1 MSAVT
6 IDPPTVIAYVSP
18 SSLTEHPEAWRIPQM
33 SPEEWADFNE
43 SVRVR
48 SAVTDP
54 VFALPDGRVFD
65 GRHRLRSAKENELSA
80 LPVITWDI
88 TEAEALQRMSEAAV
102 LRRSLRPGQR
112 AAILLEFTEMVE
124 RLREEART
132 RQRQGTRTEAD
143 NLAPDLGQG
152 TSGRSATAKALAE
165 KASIGKSSMEYL
177 IAVQR
182 EEPELFDRVKAGEIT
197 INKAYAETK
206 RRKQPVD
213 KPKPPPKLAEDDVP
227 KSPARAKLE
236 DIKRIVEADEPLEDV
251 PGESTLS
258 PSNLLRYRAN
268 GGIMRF
274 AADFCADYEALKGA
288 DSETVRQYLIR
299 LKRII
304 YGSLLIAAEYDE
316 SQELRDVFAHM
327 AYLAECALSDEGAQA
342 LVTTIQKGGNVA

>member
-1 MSAVT
+1 MSATT
-6 IDPPTVIAYVSP
+6 IEQPTVIAYVPP
-18 SSLTEHPEAWRIPQM
+18 SSLSEHPEAWRIPEM

-43 SVRVR
+43 SVRCR
-48 SAVTDP
+48 GAITDP

-65 GRHRLRSAKENELSA
+65 GRHRLRAATVNELAA

-88 TEAEALQRMSEAAV
+88 SEDEALQRMSEAAV
-102 LRRSLRPGQR
+102 LRRSLLPGQR
-112 AAILLEFTEMVE
+112 AAIVLEFTEVVE
-124 RLREEART
+124 RLREEARER
-132 RQRQGTRTEAD
+132 RQANLRQGNVSPVLPE
-143 NLAPDLGQG
+143 LANREVRP
-152 TSGRSATAKALAE
+152 AHIELAE
-165 KASIGKSSMEYL
+165 KAGIGKSSMQYL

-182 EEPELFDRVKAGEIT
+182 DEPELFDRVKAGEIT

-206 RRKQPVD
+206 RRKHPPVD
-213 KPKPPPKLAEDDVP
+213 AKPTEKLRSDTP
-227 KSPARAKLE
+227 KSPTRAKLDE
-236 DIKRIVEADEPLEDV
+236 IKRTVESDELLDDV

-288 DSETVRQYLIR
+288 DPETVRQYLIR

-316 SQELRDVFAHM
+316 SQELRDIFSHM
-327 AYLAECALSDEGAQA
+327 AYLAECALSDEGAQT
-342 LVTTIQKGGNVA
+342 LVTTIQKGGKVA